1 MWIAEINVIII
12 ILARA
17 VIIIAVITR
26 RVTKMQINDEMFVRE
41 MTILHYF
48 RLL

>member
-1 MWIAEINVIII
+1 MAEINVIIT

-17 VIIIAVITR
+17 VIIIAVITK
-26 RVTKMQINDEMFVRE
+26 VTKMQINDEMFVCE
-41 MTILHYF
+41 MTSLHYF